1 MANKESTEVKKISN
15 GLNVIKK
22 DLTKSQIEITVE
34 LDINE
39 FNPFIAQGAESVSRE
54 VKIDGFRPGKI
65 PYEILKAKIGEMS
78 ILEEAA
84 RIAINKTIGEA
95 MDKGAVGETIGQPQ
109 INITKLAPGN
119 PLEYKATFSIL
130 PEIKLGDYRDAKV
143 KMEKDEAAGEEIEK
157 MINQLKEMQAKE
169 VIVEREIKEGDKAIV
184 DIEMFLDNVPVESG
198 QGKGTAVIIGKDYII
213 PGFDKNLIN
222 AKKGETREFNLI
234 YPADHHMKNL
244 AGKKVE
250 FRVKIKEVFER
261 QMPAEDEIFASKFG
275 LKSVSELKENIKK
288 SIEEEKKFRSEQKA
302 EREILEKLI
311 ANTKISEIPELLVN
325 HEAELMMHELE
336 HSLKE
341 QGGKFEDYL
350 ASLNKTREQILL
362 DLLPDAVKRVKSALI
377 IREIAKIENLNISE
391 KEVEEETE
399 KLLKQYKGY
408 NKIEERLKDEDYKI
422 HLANILANRKVMGKL
437 REWNIEK

>member
-1 MANKESTEVKKISN
+1 MIVS
-15 GLNVIKK
+15 KK
-22 DLTKSQIEITVE
+22 DLTKSQVEITVE

-39 FNPFIAQGAESVSRE
+39 FNPYITQGAESVSRE

-95 MDKGAVGETIGQPQ
+95 MDKGAVGEVIGQPQ

-119 PLEYKATFSIL
+119 PLEYKATLSIL
-130 PEIKLGDYRDAKV
+130 PEIKMGDYKNAKV
-143 KMEKDEAAGEEIEK
+143 KMEKAEAAGEEIEK

-169 VIVEREIKEGDKAIV
+169 VIAEREIKEGDKAIV

-213 PGFDKNLIN
+213 PGFDKNLLS
-222 AKKGETREFNLI
+222 AKKGDMREFNLI
-234 YPADHHMKNL
+234 YPADHYMKNL

-275 LKSVSELKENIKK
+275 LKSVVELKENIKK

-311 ANTKISEIPELLVN
+311 ADTKISEIPELLVN

-362 DLLPDAVKRVKSALI
+362 DMLPDAVKRVKSALI